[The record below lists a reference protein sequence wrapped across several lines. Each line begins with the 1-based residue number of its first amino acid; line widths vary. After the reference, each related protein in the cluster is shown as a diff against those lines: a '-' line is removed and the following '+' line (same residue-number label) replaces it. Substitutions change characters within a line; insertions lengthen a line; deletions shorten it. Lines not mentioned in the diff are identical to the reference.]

1 MTNEQHFPKTISQRE
16 FDYSLFTNLSRIL
29 SPATFLRVHS
39 NSKEVSHLSWQNTYP
54 NFKTTCHM
62 KLKFF
67 LWTKFL
73 EYLLLA
79 KYLIFVAATLKN
91 FLQVSFYCFLM
102 ILAIFNNNWKW
113 MFNKMFS
120 FTSIATVW
128 DTNITEWRK
137 YRRKKVIMIKK
148 FSPFSLSAI
157 SFTSGLCSSQCLCN
171 PYVLRIKTFSTPFSW
186 SDFCGCYFEH
196 LMN

>member
-54 NFKTTCHM
+54 NLKTTCHM
-62 KLKFF
+62 KLKLF
-67 LWTKFL
+67 LWAKFL

-102 ILAIFNNNWKW
+102 ILAIFFCKHALFSELWLTQILQICFTFFNNGEMTEWHRFFLSYDVLNMKNFSI
-113 MFNKMFS
+113 FNKDS
-120 FTSIATVW
+120 TSCYKK
-128 DTNITEWRK
+128 NTESK
-137 YRRKKVIMIKK
+137 
-148 FSPFSLSAI
+148 
-157 SFTSGLCSSQCLCN
+157 Q
-171 PYVLRIKTFSTPFSW
+171 
-186 SDFCGCYFEH
+186 
-196 LMN
+196 